1 MSGTL
6 EPKST
11 CPEDGGH
18 PCSVWPTL
26 PHPLKPKIKLPHA
39 HVLRRGFA
47 ADAGQVVG
55 GVAPGGGVEAAI
67 QGDGV
72 ALAAQHA
79 LHFHDL
85 VGDGQCGAPVVGRGG
100 VIGLVLLFACCG
112 RWGLAVIRALC
123 LPESLDPLAGCGQV
137 WQGFLGAVDPVLAAL
152 ARCVQGGLQFLVGA
166 GHPGGEVLFGLV
178 GQYLGG

>member
-1 MSGTL
+1 MEPRAGTERVSRAPL
-6 EPKST
+6 SLT
-11 CPEDGGH
+11 INRPEHGG
-18 PCSVWPTL
+18 PPVQRGANL
-26 PHPLKPKIKLPHA
+26 PHPLKPQIKLPHA
-39 HVLRRGFA
+39 QVLRRGFA

-100 VIGLVLLFACCG
+100 VIGLVLLLACCA
-112 RWGLAVIRALC
+112 RRGLAVVR
-123 LPESLDPLAGCGQV
+123 
-137 WQGFLGAVDPVLAAL
+137 
-152 ARCVQGGLQFLVGA
+152 GL
-166 GHPGGEVLFGLV
+166 
-178 GQYLGG
+178 